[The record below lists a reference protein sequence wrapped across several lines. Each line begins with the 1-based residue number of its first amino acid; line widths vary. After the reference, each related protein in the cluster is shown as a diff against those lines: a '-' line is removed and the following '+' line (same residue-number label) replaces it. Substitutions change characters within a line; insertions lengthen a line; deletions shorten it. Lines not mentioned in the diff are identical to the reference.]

1 MKEQQLIIE
10 SLLFVASEPLL
21 QSDIDRVFDSNDTP
35 SLDNIVKDINLK
47 YADHAF
53 EIKGVG
59 KGYMLVSKRE
69 FEPFIS
75 KYVPSKKLML
85 SNASLEV
92 LAIIAYKQPIS
103 RIDIESIRGVD
114 CKGVLKNLLNKKLI
128 KIGGRDDSLG
138 RALLYHT
145 TDDYLKHF
153 GLTSLSEMPTSNEIS
168 DIIDS
173 EDSGIINEAI

>member
-21 QSDIDRVFDSNDTP
+21 QSDIDRVFDGDDTP
-35 SLDNIVKDINLK
+35 SLDDAIIDINTK
-47 YADHAF
+47 YSDSAF
-53 EIKGVG
+53 EVKAVG
-59 KGYMLVSKRE
+59 EGYMLVTKKE

-75 KYVPSKKLML
+75 KYMPTKKLML

-92 LAIIAYKQPIS
+92 LAIVAYKQPIS

-114 CKGVLKNLLNKKLI
+114 CKGVLKNLLSKNLI
-128 KIGGRDDSLG
+128 KIQGRDDSIG
-138 RALLYHT
+138 KALLYKT

-153 GLTSLSEMPTSNEIS
+153 GISNLSEMPTPDEV
-168 DIIDS
+168 S
-173 EDSGIINEAI
+173 ELVEAEDLS

>member
-1 MKEQQLIIE
+1 MKEKQLIIE

-21 QSDIDRVFDSNDTP
+21 QSDIDRVFDGEDTP
-35 SLDNIVKDINLK
+35 SLDELVKDINLK
-47 YADHAF
+47 YANHAF

-59 KGYMLVSKRE
+59 KGYMLASKRE

-75 KYVPSKKLML
+75 KYVPSKKIML

-103 RIDIESIRGVD
+103 RVNIESIRGVD
-114 CKGVLKNLLNKKLI
+114 CKGVLKNLLTKKLI

-153 GLTSLSEMPTSNEIS
+153 GLKSLSEMPTANEIS

-173 EDSGIINEAI
+173 EETGIINEAV